1 MTRGTVNTVDTAY
14 ERLRDKLV
22 AFDVKPGSRL
32 NESEI
37 AADLSMSRAP
47 IREALNRLTAD
58 GMVSFEPGRGFF
70 CRRLSVSEITD
81 LYDVRLDLEIGA
93 LKTLLQVAAEAELN
107 LFVEKWRA
115 DLAQS
120 ERMKLGD
127 LVVSDEEFHLEMAA
141 LAGNS
146 QRLKYLRNINDRI
159 RFVRKINLESPE
171 RYGEALEEHASLLQA
186 IVARDAEKAVE
197 TLSNHLARST
207 DEVRQQ
213 VQSAL
218 TRIYSDEMA

>member
-1 MTRGTVNTVDTAY
+1 MPRGTVNTVDTAY

-93 LKTLLQVAAEAELN
+93 LKTLLQVAAESELN

-146 QRLKYLRNINDRI
+146 QRIKYLRNINDRI
-159 RFVRKINLESPE
+159 RFVRKINLESSD

-186 IVARDAEKAVE
+186 IVARDTEKAVE

>member
-1 MTRGTVNTVDTAY
+1 MARGTVNTVDTAY

-93 LKTLLQVAAEAELN
+93 LKTLLRVAAESEIN

-120 ERMKLGD
+120 ERMKLRD
-127 LVVSDEEFHLEMAA
+127 LVISDEDFHLEMAA
-141 LAGNS
+141 LADNS
-146 QRLKYLRNINDRI
+146 QRIKYLRNINDRI

-171 RYGEALEEHASLLQA
+171 RYAEALDEHASLLKA
-186 IVARDAEKAVE
+186 IVTRDTEKAVE